1 MIHEFKELK
10 IDIIVSRSPKQFSF
24 KTCVL
29 TSIEARQADARK
41 KAKGKGKGRKGKS
54 RGKGPWLGRGR
65 GKGRGRGQSGGM
77 SESSVPACGRPSAS
91 ENSAVRRRLSF
102 GPEGNAPHEDEEK
115 KGDRDAKM
123 EVECPEPSP
132 EADGVHQ
139 AVEPEVASG
148 VASEP
153 GVASDVAFEPEVA
166 SGVAPEPDLAS
177 DVAASSVGPV
187 AVEEEAPRNAGEAVA
202 RGPTLHKTP
211 DELHLITPPCCS
223 IHLNCAL
230 VIFSVCVLQFRTDC
244 FVDTPFQ
251 S

>member
-54 RGKGPWLGRGR
+54 RGKGRWLGRGR

-123 EVECPEPSP
+123 ELS
-132 EADGVHQ
+132 Q
-139 AVEPEVASG
+139 KW
-148 VASEP
+148 
-153 GVASDVAFEPEVA
+153 
-166 SGVAPEPDLAS
+166 
-177 DVAASSVGPV
+177 
-187 AVEEEAPRNAGEAVA
+187 R
-202 RGPTLHKTP
+202 
-211 DELHLITPPCCS
+211 
-223 IHLNCAL
+223 L
-230 VIFSVCVLQFRTDC
+230 V
-244 FVDTPFQ
+244 
-251 S
+251 

>member
-1 MIHEFKELK
+1 M
-10 IDIIVSRSPKQFSF
+10 R
-24 KTCVL
+24 
-29 TSIEARQADARK
+29 
-41 KAKGKGKGRKGKS
+41 
-54 RGKGPWLGRGR
+54 
-65 GKGRGRGQSGGM
+65 M
-77 SESSVPACGRPSAS
+77 
-91 ENSAVRRRLSF
+91 RRRKVTVL
-102 GPEGNAPHEDEEK
+102 PRWN
-115 KGDRDAKM
+115 
-123 EVECPEPSP
+123 ECPEPSP